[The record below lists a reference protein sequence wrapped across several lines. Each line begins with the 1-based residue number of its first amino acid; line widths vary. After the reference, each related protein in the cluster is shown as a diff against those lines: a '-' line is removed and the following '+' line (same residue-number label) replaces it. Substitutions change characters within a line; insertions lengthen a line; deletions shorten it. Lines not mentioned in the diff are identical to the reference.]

1 MIWFTSDLHLGHAR
15 VLEFTDRPWGTLEAM
30 HEALLGSINARV
42 DADDELYVLGDFSFK
57 ATREEAMAFRSQ
69 INCEHVHLVP
79 GNHDKDWSV
88 PEFAGTFILEPPI
101 KVIKDG
107 PQKIVLSHYPMA
119 DWQSMRHGSW
129 HLHGHIHS
137 ADTAYNEANRM
148 QGLLRY
154 DVGADANGYCPV
166 SLDQVKEWFAGV
178 EPSGRTTW
186 QLWVNQTGDEGV
198 AELLRSAGAEP
209 EL

>member
-1 MIWFTSDLHLGHAR
+1 MSLLAGMM
-15 VLEFTDRPWGTLEAM
+15 VGTAD
-30 HEALLGSINARV
+30 SCV
-42 DADDELYVLGDFSFK
+42 DADDELYVLGDFSFM

-69 INCEHVHLVP
+69 INCSRVHLVP

-107 PQKIVLSHYPMA
+107 PQIIVLSHYPMT

-137 ADTAYNEANRM
+137 AGIAYNEANLISSDRAVEAPRE
-148 QGLLRY
+148 Q
-154 DVGADANGYCPV
+154 C
-166 SLDQVKEWFAGV
+166 LD
-178 EPSGRTTW
+178 
-186 QLWVNQTGDEGV
+186 N
-198 AELLRSAGAEP
+198 P
-209 EL
+209 ERRVWWLKTRHLIL

>member
-1 MIWFTSDLHLGHAR
+1 
-15 VLEFTDRPWGTLEAM
+15 
-30 HEALLGSINARV
+30 
-42 DADDELYVLGDFSFK
+42 
-57 ATREEAMAFRSQ
+57 MAFRSQ
-69 INCEHVHLVP
+69 INCSRVHLVP

-88 PEFAGTFILEPPI
+88 PEFADTFILEPPI

-137 ADTAYNEANRM
+137 AGTAYNEANRM